1 MKRLT
6 ATPAWVIALVYVIL
20 SGVAALTIASPS
32 DSALGLAVAV
42 GLLLA
47 FCGTIVARG
56 DRAAE
61 IVGTVIAMTAL
72 LQLLFSIAE
81 FDTAVRAALAIT
93 VIPLAVAFDR
103 RHASPAD

>member
-1 MKRLT
+1 MGRLT
-6 ATPAWVIALVYVIL
+6 AIPAWVITLAYVIL
-20 SGVAALTIASPS
+20 SGAAAVTVESPS

-61 IVGTVIAMTAL
+61 IIGTVIAMTAL

-81 FDTAVRAALAIT
+81 FDSVVRAALAIT

-103 RHASPAD
+103 RHSSAAD